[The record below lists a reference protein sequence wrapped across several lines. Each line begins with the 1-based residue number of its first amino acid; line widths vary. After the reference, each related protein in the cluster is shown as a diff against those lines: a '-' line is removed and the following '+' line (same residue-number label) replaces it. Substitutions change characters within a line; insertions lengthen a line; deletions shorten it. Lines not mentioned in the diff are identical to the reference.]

1 MFEMIIIYPG
11 ENVIRQAGDIKLE
24 LLGAVQPGNANLR
37 TSVYTCVTG

>member
-24 LLGAVQPGNANLR
+24 LLGAVQPGNAVENHQFIP
-37 TSVYTCVTG
+37 V